1 MATTEHKLL
10 ATPSGPEV
18 TAVLVEPD
26 DALALLVLGPGAG
39 TPIHRPL
46 MAQLA
51 NVLSQHGVATF
62 RYNYPYG
69 EREQVYAMEDI
80 DPLEVLL
87 ATTTSAREA
96 AQALLPDVPLFLGG
110 RSMSAQVVS
119 LALTREDWPEVH
131 GAVLYVFP
139 SRWRHVM
146 VDTVG
151 HLQHVPAPMLFVQGS
166 RDEDEAPLAELTSVL
181 DGLEGRATLHVIEGA
196 NHSYEMPEGSE
207 RTQAEAIEEAA
218 TATATWMR
226 AHLNEQSGRVQ

>member
-1 MATTEHKLL
+1 MTATQHKIQ

-18 TAVLVEPD
+18 TAVLTKPD
-26 DALALLVLGPGAG
+26 NAVALLVLGPGAG

-46 MAQLA
+46 MVQLA
-51 NVLSQHGVATF
+51 DALAEHGIATL

-69 EREQVYAMEDI
+69 ERGQVYAVEDI
-80 DPLEVLL
+80 DPLDVLL
-87 ATTTSAREA
+87 STTTSAKEA
-96 AQALLPDVPLFLGG
+96 AQALLTDLPLFLGG

-119 LALTREDWPEVH
+119 LALTREHWPEVR

-146 VDTVG
+146 VDTIG
-151 HLQHVPAPMLFVQGS
+151 HLHHVPAPMLFVQGS
-166 RDEDEAPLAELTSVL
+166 RDEHEAPLAELTSVL
-181 DGLEGRATLHVIEGA
+181 DRLEDRAILHVIEGA

-218 TATATWMR
+218 TTTATWMQ
-226 AHLNEQSGRVQ
+226 AHLK

>member
-10 ATPSGPEV
+10 ASPGGPEF
-18 TAVLVEPD
+18 TAILVEPD
-26 DALALLVLGPGAG
+26 DAFALLVLGPGAG
-39 TPIHRPL
+39 TPIYRPL

-51 NVLSQHGVATF
+51 DGLSQYGVATF

-69 EREQVYAMEDI
+69 EREQVYAIEDI

-87 ATTTSAREA
+87 ATTTSAKEA
-96 AQALLPDVPLFLGG
+96 AQALLSDVPLYLGG

-146 VDTVG
+146 DDTTG

-166 RDEDEAPLAELTSVL
+166 RDELAPIPDLEAL
-181 DGLEGRATLHVIEGA
+181 LEVFGNRATLHVIEDA
-196 NHSYEMPEGSE
+196 DHSYDLPPNSA
-207 RTQAEAIEEAA
+207 RTQMDAIAEAASV
-218 TATATWMR
+218 TANWMR
-226 AHLNEQSGRVQ
+226 AQLK

>member
-10 ATPSGPEV
+10 ATSGGPEV

-26 DALALLVLGPGAG
+26 DAFALLVLGPGAG

-46 MAQLA
+46 MVQLA
-51 NVLSQHGVATF
+51 DVLSQHGVATS

-69 EREQVYAMEDI
+69 EREQVYAIEDI

-131 GAVLYVFP
+131 GAVLFVFP
-139 SRWRHVM
+139 IHWRHVIH
-146 VDTVG
+146 DTTG
-151 HLQHVPAPMLFVQGS
+151 HLQHLPAPMLFVQGS

-181 DGLEGRATLHVIEGA
+181 DELEDRATLHVIEGA
-196 NHSYEMPEGSE
+196 NHSYEMPEGSK
-207 RTQAEAIEEAA
+207 RTQADAIAEAA
-218 TATATWMR
+218 AVTADWMR
-226 AHLNEQSGRVQ
+226 TQLK